1 MKKECKWYQ
10 VCPMKRFFQQG
21 KLDKKFVDTYCFN
34 DWKSCKRFQLEEQ
47 NIPHPD
53 NLRQNGIIDEKL
65 K

>member
-1 MKKECKWYQ
+1 
-10 VCPMKRFFQQG
+10 MKRFFQQG